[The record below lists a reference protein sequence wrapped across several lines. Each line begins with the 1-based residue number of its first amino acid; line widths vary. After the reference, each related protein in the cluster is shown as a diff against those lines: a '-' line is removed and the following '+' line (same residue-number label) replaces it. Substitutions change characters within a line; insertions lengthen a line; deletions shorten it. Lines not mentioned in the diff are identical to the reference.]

1 MSEQTTQNTKLIL
14 IVDDD
19 EDTRIL
25 LSDFLQD
32 EGHNIICA
40 EESSTA
46 IIQAK
51 DHHPDLILMDISLPG
66 INGWQTVQYLRNM
79 PEFCSTPIIAVT
91 AHATKEEAEHSL
103 TVGCNAHVS
112 KPFDLE
118 EILKQI
124 VSLLQENT
132 VGEAKIDAQIH
143 QSHS

>member
-46 IIQAK
+46 LIQAK

-132 VGEAKIDAQIH
+132 VEETKIDVHTH
-143 QSHS
+143 QS

>member
-1 MSEQTTQNTKLIL
+1 MSEQTTANTKLIL
-14 IVDDD
+14 IVDDS
-19 EDTRIL
+19 EDIRVLFT
-25 LSDFLQD
+25 DFLQD

-46 IIQAK
+46 LIQAK

>member
-1 MSEQTTQNTKLIL
+1 MSEQTTANTKLIL
-14 IVDDD
+14 IVDDS
-19 EDTRIL
+19 EDIRVL

-32 EGHNIICA
+32 EGYNVICA
-40 EESSTA
+40 QDSSTTLM
-46 IIQAK
+46 QAQN
-51 DHHPDLILMDISLPG
+51 HHPDLILMDISLPG

-79 PEFCSTPIIAVT
+79 PEFRSTPIIAVT

-118 EILKQI
+118 EILNQI
-124 VSLLQENT
+124 VSLLQENPT
-132 VGEAKIDAQIH
+132 GETITDAHTH

>member
-1 MSEQTTQNTKLIL
+1 MSEQTTANTKLIL
-14 IVDDD
+14 IVDDS
-19 EDTRIL
+19 EDIRVL

-32 EGHNIICA
+32 EGYNVICA
-40 EESSTA
+40 EDGSTTLM
-46 IIQAK
+46 QAQ

-66 INGWQTVQYLRNM
+66 INGWQTVQYLRNI

-124 VSLLQENT
+124 VSLLQEDPA
-132 VGEAKIDAQIH
+132 GEAKIDVYTP
-143 QSHS
+143 